1 MNWQERAEN
10 AEESLRSLASY
21 VGAGGYNADTV
32 DAEVFEQKIRW
43 GIRQFMDRLE
53 KAEAELARLAK
64 QEPVAFWW
72 IGEGGENHGGPY
84 RGMASE
90 FSIDNAR
97 NSGCSPQY
105 LYAAPPAVAAGL
117 PAIGPYRDFIPAPA
131 AITSTSVQPDDDT
144 RRNDE
149 AFAYYCAN
157 RAVLNGASGELK
169 KPAVAAPSVPEEWR
183 EVMTE
188 LADDLAI
195 EIDQSY
201 PPERRA
207 YPSEQRRYERE
218 MAIVNRARALLQSSQ
233 AAPAELAAPSPDD
246 IHQLAY
252 ELGGT
257 DSGEYHLEPEALDKI
272 IAAVLEMAAAPVPAN
287 QPLCGVLAV
296 PANLVDTLAG
306 IALKCTDCY
315 TTDAIDALLQSSQ
328 AALAVPNLVESH
340 QIKAPDCRTCANRGR
355 VNGLSQE
362 SYCDSC
368 VYQGR
373 DWRQNHF
380 VDVSKMVDA
389 VKRRCEACAILPCS
403 CK

>member
-105 LYAAPPAVAAGL
+105 LYAGPVPAVAAGL

-131 AITSTSVQPDDDT
+131 VPDWNVNIERIRDVMHMLGISIEESVECFSAALPT
-144 RRNDE
+144 NI
-149 AFAYYCAN
+149 N
-157 RAVLNGASGELK
+157 RMTLAMKRHLQKLAGMTAA
-169 KPAVAAPSVPEEWR
+169 PAPSVPEEWR

-207 YPSEQRRYERE
+207 YPSEQRRYEGE
-218 MAIVNRARALLQSSQ
+218 MAIVNRARALLQS
-233 AAPAELAAPSPDD
+233 EVRHD
-246 IHQLAY
+246 
-252 ELGGT
+252 
-257 DSGEYHLEPEALDKI
+257 
-272 IAAVLEMAAAPVPAN
+272 
-287 QPLCGVLAV
+287 
-296 PANLVDTLAG
+296 
-306 IALKCTDCY
+306 
-315 TTDAIDALLQSSQ
+315 
-328 AALAVPNLVESH
+328 
-340 QIKAPDCRTCANRGR
+340 
-355 VNGLSQE
+355 
-362 SYCDSC
+362 
-368 VYQGR
+368 
-373 DWRQNHF
+373 
-380 VDVSKMVDA
+380 
-389 VKRRCEACAILPCS
+389 
-403 CK
+403 